1 MKAQEVIDL
10 IPDSYLDFL
19 SASTKVDYKV
29 QKLNGKTIFKLLV
42 YSLLTAKKSS
52 LRVLEVVFNSFV
64 FQTFAQIIP
73 GTQTRFN
80 SIRDRINTIQAD
92 FFENLFTACYDLF
105 ANHLNKKT
113 SLLLRY
119 DSTMVA
125 LSGKLLQIGMKVGSR
140 TTKKQLKFTI
150 GFDGLLPRT
159 CKLFHKQDELSEDI
173 TLRAA
178 IVQAS
183 QGPKDMA
190 VFDRGLQKR
199 ATFIEFDQSHLQFVT
214 RLKTN
219 ALFEVVKQLPLSK
232 AQEHDP
238 APTVDL
244 QHDELVYLY
253 GNDHQLLKHA
263 FRLIRGIIKAT
274 GEEIWFLTNIKELS
288 AYQIAAIYKLR
299 WDIEVFFKFLKQE
312 LNFDHVLVRTEN
324 AIRVLLY
331 TTLITAM
338 LLIVYKN
345 INKMAG
351 YKIPKLRFALD
362 LEEELIKF
370 IVLLCGGNPNRF
382 YTAP

>member
-19 SASTKVDYKV
+19 SASTQVDYKV

-42 YSLLTAKKSS
+42 YSMLTAKKSS
-52 LRVLEVVFNSFV
+52 LRVMEVVFNSFV

-73 GTQTRFN
+73 GIQTRYN
-80 SIRDRINTIQAD
+80 SIRDRINTIQVD
-92 FFENLFTACYDLF
+92 FFEKLFTACYDLF
-105 ANHLNKKT
+105 ANHLKKKT

-125 LSGKLLQIGMKVGSR
+125 LSGKLLQIGMKVGSK

-159 CKLFHKQDELSEDI
+159 GKLFHKQDELSEDI

-183 QGPKDMA
+183 QGPQDTA

-199 ATFIEFDQSHLQFVT
+199 DTFIEFDQGHLQFVT

-219 ALFEVVKQLPLSK
+219 ALFEVVEQLPLPK
-232 AQEHDP
+232 PEEHDP

-244 QHDELVYLY
+244 KNDELVYLY

-263 FRLIRGIIKAT
+263 FRLIRGKIIAT
-274 GEEIWFLTNIKELS
+274 GEEIWFLTNIKDLA

-299 WDIEVFFKFLKQE
+299 WDIEVFFRFLKQE

-324 AIRVLLY
+324 AIKVMLY

-345 INKMAG
+345 INNLAG
-351 YKIPKLRFALD
+351 YKITKLRFTLE
-362 LEEELIKF
+362 LEEDIIKL